1 MHVKYF
7 LVKTLRAFITT
18 FLLVVFVFFVL
29 RITGDPAQAMLPDDA
44 TEEDYIEFRQL
55 WGLDKPL
62 IEQFYIYCKNFI
74 HGDFG
79 QSYKDGRDVFEI
91 ISQRLPKSIWLMG
104 MSIIF
109 SIVFGL
115 PLGIYA
121 ALHRNSFGDRFVMGT
136 AVFGFSMPSFFLGIM
151 FILIFSMR
159 LHWLPSA
166 GSDTWL
172 HLLMP
177 MITIGLSRM
186 GSYARYTRSAMLN
199 VLSKPY
205 IITAKAKG
213 ANRNRMV
220 YLHALPNAA
229 IPIVTVIG
237 TSIGH
242 MVGGSVVIEN
252 VFAWPGVGRLLVSSV
267 AVRDLPVVQ
276 AIVIIMGLAMVLA
289 NLLVDFTYGILDP
302 RIRVT
307 AGDK

>member
-7 LVKTLRAFITT
+7 LVKTLRAFLTT

-62 IEQFYIYCKNFI
+62 MEQFYIYCKNFV

-91 ISQRLPKSIWLMG
+91 ISQRLPKSVWLMG

-109 SIVFGL
+109 SIVVGL

-121 ALHRNSFGDRFVMGT
+121 ALHRNSFGDRFIMGT
-136 AVFGFSMPSFFLGIM
+136 AVFGFSMPNFFLGIM
-151 FILIFSMR
+151 FILIFSMK

-172 HLLMP
+172 HLLLP
-177 MITIGLSRM
+177 MITIGMTRM

-213 ANRNRMV
+213 ASRNRMV

-289 NLLVDFTYGILDP
+289 NLLVDFTYGLLDP

>member
-44 TEEDYIEFRQL
+44 TEEDYIEFRQM

-62 IEQFYIYCKNFI
+62 MEQFWVYCKNFI

-79 QSYKDGRDVFEI
+79 QSYKDGRDVFEV
-91 ISQRLPKSIWLMG
+91 ISQRLPKSVWLMG

-109 SIVFGL
+109 SIVVGL

-121 ALHRNSFGDRFVMGT
+121 ALHRNSFGDRFVMGA
-136 AVFGFSMPSFFLGIM
+136 AVFGFSMPNFFLGIM
-151 FILIFSMR
+151 FILIFSMK

-172 HLLMP
+172 HLLLP
-177 MITIGLSRM
+177 MITIGMTRM

-213 ANRNRMV
+213 ASRNRMV

-276 AIVIIMGLAMVLA
+276 AIVIVMGLAMVLA
-289 NLLVDFTYGILDP
+289 NLLVDFTYGLLDP

>member
-44 TEEDYIEFRQL
+44 TEEDYIEFRQM

-62 IEQFYIYCKNFI
+62 MEQFWIYCKNFI

-79 QSYKDGRDVFEI
+79 QSYKDGRDVFEV
-91 ISQRLPKSIWLMG
+91 ISQRLPKSVWLMG

-109 SIVFGL
+109 SIVVGL

-121 ALHRNSFGDRFVMGT
+121 ALHRNSFGDRFVMGA
-136 AVFGFSMPSFFLGIM
+136 AVFGFSMPNFFLGIM
-151 FILIFSMR
+151 FILIFSMK

-177 MITIGLSRM
+177 MITIGMTRM

-213 ANRNRMV
+213 ASRNRMV

-289 NLLVDFTYGILDP
+289 NLLVDFTYGLLDP

>member
-166 GSDTWL
+166 GSDSWL

-213 ANRNRMV
+213 ANQNRMV

>member
-1 MHVKYF
+1 MSIV
-7 LVKTLRAFITT
+7 
-18 FLLVVFVFFVL
+18 
-29 RITGDPAQAMLPDDA
+29 
-44 TEEDYIEFRQL
+44 
-55 WGLDKPL
+55 
-62 IEQFYIYCKNFI
+62 YCKNFI

-79 QSYKDGRDVFEI
+79 QSYKDGRDVFEV
-91 ISQRLPKSIWLMG
+91 ISQRLPKSVWLMG

-109 SIVFGL
+109 SIVVGL

-121 ALHRNSFGDRFVMGT
+121 ALHRNSFGDRFVMGA
-136 AVFGFSMPSFFLGIM
+136 AVFGFSMPNFFLGIM
-151 FILIFSMR
+151 FILIFSMK

-177 MITIGLSRM
+177 MITIGMTRM

-289 NLLVDFTYGILDP
+289 NLLVDFTYGLLDP
-302 RIRVT
+302 LPARLCMT
-307 AGDK
+307 GPTF

>member
-7 LVKTLRAFITT
+7 LVKTLRAFLTT

-62 IEQFYIYCKNFI
+62 MEQFYIYCKNFI

-91 ISQRLPKSIWLMG
+91 ISQRLPKSVWLMG

-109 SIVFGL
+109 SIVVGL

-121 ALHRNSFGDRFVMGT
+121 ALHRNSFGDRFIMGT
-136 AVFGFSMPSFFLGIM
+136 AVFGFSMPNFFLGIM
-151 FILIFSMR
+151 FILIFSMK

-177 MITIGLSRM
+177 MITIGMTRM

-289 NLLVDFTYGILDP
+289 NLLVDFTYGLLDP

>member
-7 LVKTLRAFITT
+7 LIKTLRAFITT

-44 TEEDYIEFRQL
+44 TEEDYIEFRQM

-62 IEQFYIYCKNFI
+62 MEQFFIYCKNFI

-79 QSYKDGRDVFEI
+79 QSYKDGRDVFEV
-91 ISQRLPKSIWLMG
+91 ISQRLPKSVWLMG

-121 ALHRNSFGDRFVMGT
+121 ALHRNSFGDRFIMGT
-136 AVFGFSMPSFFLGIM
+136 AVFGFSMPNFFLGIM

-177 MITIGLSRM
+177 MITIGMTRM

-276 AIVIIMGLAMVLA
+276 AIVIIMGMAMVFA
-289 NLLVDFTYGILDP
+289 NLLVDFTYGLLDP

>member
-1 MHVKYF
+1 MHIKYF
-7 LVKTLRAFITT
+7 LVKTLRALITT

-44 TEEDYIEFRQL
+44 TEEDYIEFRQM

-62 IEQFYIYCKNFI
+62 MEQFYVYCKNFI

-79 QSYKDGRDVFEI
+79 QSYKDGRDVFDV

-109 SIVFGL
+109 SIVLGL

-121 ALHRNSFGDRFVMGT
+121 ALHRNSFGDRFIMGT
-136 AVFGFSMPSFFLGIM
+136 AVFGFSMPNFFLGIM
-151 FILIFSMR
+151 FILIFSMK

-172 HLLMP
+172 HLLLP
-177 MITIGLSRM
+177 MVTIGMTRM
-186 GSYARYTRSAMLN
+186 GSYTRYTRSAMLN

-213 ANRNRMV
+213 ASRKRMV

-289 NLLVDFTYGILDP
+289 NLLVDFTYGLLDP

>member
-7 LVKTLRAFITT
+7 LVKTLRAFLTT

-62 IEQFYIYCKNFI
+62 MEQFYIYCKNFV

-91 ISQRLPKSIWLMG
+91 ISQRLPKSVWLMG

-109 SIVFGL
+109 SIVVGL

-121 ALHRNSFGDRFVMGT
+121 ALHRNSFGDRFIVGT
-136 AVFGFSMPSFFLGIM
+136 AVFGFSMPNFFLGIM
-151 FILIFSMR
+151 FILIFSMK

-177 MITIGLSRM
+177 MITIGMTRM

-289 NLLVDFTYGILDP
+289 NLLVDFTYGLLDP

>member
-62 IEQFYIYCKNFI
+62 MEQFFIYCKNFV

-91 ISQRLPKSIWLMG
+91 ISQRLPKSVWLMG

-151 FILIFSMR
+151 FILIFSMK

-177 MITIGLSRM
+177 MITIGMTRM

-252 VFAWPGVGRLLVSSV
+252 VFAWPGIGRLLVSSV

-289 NLLVDFTYGILDP
+289 NLLVDFTYGLLDP

>member
-44 TEEDYIEFRQL
+44 TEEDYIEFRQM

-62 IEQFYIYCKNFI
+62 MEQFFVYCKNFI

-79 QSYKDGRDVFEI
+79 QSYKDGRDVFEV
-91 ISQRLPKSIWLMG
+91 ISQRLPKSVWLMG

-109 SIVFGL
+109 SIVVGL

-121 ALHRNSFGDRFVMGT
+121 ALHRNSFGDRFVMGA
-136 AVFGFSMPSFFLGIM
+136 AVFGFSMPNFFLGIM

-172 HLLMP
+172 HLLLP
-177 MITIGLSRM
+177 MITIGMTRM

-289 NLLVDFTYGILDP
+289 NLLVDFTYGLLDP

>member
-62 IEQFYIYCKNFI
+62 LEQFYIYCRNFI

-91 ISQRLPKSIWLMG
+91 ISQRLPKSVWLMG

>member
-7 LVKTLRAFITT
+7 LVKTLRAFFTT

-62 IEQFYIYCKNFI
+62 MEQFYIYCKNFV

-91 ISQRLPKSIWLMG
+91 ISQRLPKSVWLMG

-109 SIVFGL
+109 SIVVGL

-121 ALHRNSFGDRFVMGT
+121 ALHRNSFGDRFIMGT
-136 AVFGFSMPSFFLGIM
+136 AVFGFSMPNFFLGIM
-151 FILIFSMR
+151 FILIFSMK

-177 MITIGLSRM
+177 MITIGMTRM

-213 ANRNRMV
+213 ASRNRMV

-289 NLLVDFTYGILDP
+289 NLLVDFTYGLLDP

>member
-7 LVKTLRAFITT
+7 LIKTLRAFITT

-44 TEEDYIEFRQL
+44 TEEDYIEFRQM

-62 IEQFYIYCKNFI
+62 MEQFFVYCKNFI

-79 QSYKDGRDVFEI
+79 QSYKDGRDVFEV
-91 ISQRLPKSIWLMG
+91 ISQRLPKSVWLMG

-109 SIVFGL
+109 SIVVGL

-121 ALHRNSFGDRFVMGT
+121 ALHRNSFGDRFVMGA
-136 AVFGFSMPSFFLGIM
+136 AVFGFSMPNFFLGIM
-151 FILIFSMR
+151 FILIFSMK

-172 HLLMP
+172 HLLLP
-177 MITIGLSRM
+177 MITIGMTRM

-276 AIVIIMGLAMVLA
+276 AIVIVMGLAMVLA
-289 NLLVDFTYGILDP
+289 NLLVDFTYGLLDP

>member
-44 TEEDYIEFRQL
+44 TEEDYIEFRQI

-62 IEQFYIYCKNFI
+62 MEQFWVYCKNFI

-79 QSYKDGRDVFEI
+79 QSYKDGRDVFEV
-91 ISQRLPKSIWLMG
+91 ISQRLPKSVWLMG

-109 SIVFGL
+109 SIVVGL

-121 ALHRNSFGDRFVMGT
+121 ALHRNSFGDRFVMGA
-136 AVFGFSMPSFFLGIM
+136 AVFGFSMPNFFLGIM
-151 FILIFSMR
+151 FILIFSMK
-159 LHWLPSA
+159 LHWLPRA

-172 HLLMP
+172 HLLLP
-177 MITIGLSRM
+177 MITIGMTRM

-276 AIVIIMGLAMVLA
+276 AIVIVMGLAMVLA
-289 NLLVDFTYGILDP
+289 NLLVDFTYGLLDP
-302 RIRVT
+302 RIRIT

>member
-1 MHVKYF
+1 MHIKYF

-44 TEEDYIEFRQL
+44 TEEDYIEFRQM

-62 IEQFYIYCKNFI
+62 MEQFWIYCKNFV

-79 QSYKDGRDVFEI
+79 QSYKDGRDVFEV
-91 ISQRLPKSIWLMG
+91 ISQRLPKSVWLMG

-109 SIVFGL
+109 SIVVGL

-121 ALHRNSFGDRFVMGT
+121 ALHRNSFGDRFVMGA
-136 AVFGFSMPSFFLGIM
+136 AVFGFSMPNFFLGIM
-151 FILIFSMR
+151 FILIFSMK

-172 HLLMP
+172 HLLLP
-177 MITIGLSRM
+177 MITIGMTRM

-213 ANRNRMV
+213 ANHNRMV

-276 AIVIIMGLAMVLA
+276 AIVIVMGLAMVLA
-289 NLLVDFTYGILDP
+289 NLLVDFTYGLLDP

>member
-7 LVKTLRAFITT
+7 LVKTLRAFLTT

-62 IEQFYIYCKNFI
+62 MEQFYIYCKNFV

-91 ISQRLPKSIWLMG
+91 ISQRLPKSVWLMG

-109 SIVFGL
+109 SIVVGL

-121 ALHRNSFGDRFVMGT
+121 ALHRNSFGDRFIMGT
-136 AVFGFSMPSFFLGIM
+136 AVFGFSMPNFFLGIM
-151 FILIFSMR
+151 FILIFSMK

-177 MITIGLSRM
+177 MITIGMTRM

-213 ANRNRMV
+213 ANRHRMV

-289 NLLVDFTYGILDP
+289 NLLVDFTYGLLDP

>member
-62 IEQFYIYCKNFI
+62 MEQFFVYCKNFI

-91 ISQRLPKSIWLMG
+91 ISQRLPKSVWLMG

-109 SIVFGL
+109 SIVVGL

-121 ALHRNSFGDRFVMGT
+121 ALHRNSFGDRFIMGT
-136 AVFGFSMPSFFLGIM
+136 AVFGFSMPNFFLGIM
-151 FILIFSMR
+151 FILIFSMK

-177 MITIGLSRM
+177 MITIGMTRM

-252 VFAWPGVGRLLVSSV
+252 VFAWPGIGRLLVSSV

-289 NLLVDFTYGILDP
+289 NLLVDFTYGLLDP

>member
-44 TEEDYIEFRQL
+44 TEEYYIEFRQI

-62 IEQFYIYCKNFI
+62 MEQFWVYCKNFI

-79 QSYKDGRDVFEI
+79 QSYKDGRDVFEV
-91 ISQRLPKSIWLMG
+91 ISQRLPKSVWLMG

-109 SIVFGL
+109 SIVVGL

-121 ALHRNSFGDRFVMGT
+121 ALHRNSFGDRFVMGA
-136 AVFGFSMPSFFLGIM
+136 AVFGFSMPNFFLGIM
-151 FILIFSMR
+151 FILIFSMK

-172 HLLMP
+172 HLLLP
-177 MITIGLSRM
+177 MITIGMTRM

-276 AIVIIMGLAMVLA
+276 AIVIVMGLAMVLA
-289 NLLVDFTYGILDP
+289 NLLVDFTYGLLDP
-302 RIRVT
+302 RIRIT

>member
-1 MHVKYF
+1 MHIKYF
-7 LVKTLRAFITT
+7 LVKTLRALITT

-44 TEEDYIEFRQL
+44 TEEDYIEFRQM

-62 IEQFYIYCKNFI
+62 MEQFYVYCKNFI

-79 QSYKDGRDVFEI
+79 QSYKDGRDVFDV

-109 SIVFGL
+109 SIVLGL

-121 ALHRNSFGDRFVMGT
+121 ALHRNSFGDRFIMGT
-136 AVFGFSMPSFFLGIM
+136 AVFGFSMPNFFLGIM
-151 FILIFSMR
+151 FILIFSMK

-172 HLLMP
+172 HLLLP
-177 MITIGLSRM
+177 MVTIGMTRM

-213 ANRNRMV
+213 ASRNRMV

-289 NLLVDFTYGILDP
+289 NLLVDFTYGLLDP

>member
-44 TEEDYIEFRQL
+44 TEEDYIEFRQM

-62 IEQFYIYCKNFI
+62 MEQFFVYCKNFI

-79 QSYKDGRDVFEI
+79 QSYKDGRDVFEV
-91 ISQRLPKSIWLMG
+91 ISQRLPKSVWLMG

-109 SIVFGL
+109 SIVVGL

-121 ALHRNSFGDRFVMGT
+121 ALHRNSFGDRFVMGA
-136 AVFGFSMPSFFLGIM
+136 AVFGFSMPNFFLGIM
-151 FILIFSMR
+151 FILIFSMK

-177 MITIGLSRM
+177 MITIGMTRM

-213 ANRNRMV
+213 ASRNRMV

-276 AIVIIMGLAMVLA
+276 AIVIVMGLAMVLA
-289 NLLVDFTYGILDP
+289 NLLVDFTYGLLDP

>member
-44 TEEDYIEFRQL
+44 TEEDYIEFRQM

-62 IEQFYIYCKNFI
+62 MEQFYVYCKNFI

-79 QSYKDGRDVFEI
+79 QSYKDGRDVFEV
-91 ISQRLPKSIWLMG
+91 ISQRLPKSVWLMG

-109 SIVFGL
+109 SIVVGL

-121 ALHRNSFGDRFVMGT
+121 ALHRNSFGDRFVMGA
-136 AVFGFSMPSFFLGIM
+136 AVFGFSMPNFFLGIM

-172 HLLMP
+172 HLLLP
-177 MITIGLSRM
+177 MITIGMTRM

-289 NLLVDFTYGILDP
+289 NLLVDFTYGLLDP

>member
-62 IEQFYIYCKNFI
+62 MEQFYIYCRNFV

-91 ISQRLPKSIWLMG
+91 ISQRLPKSVWLMG

-109 SIVFGL
+109 SIVVGL

-121 ALHRNSFGDRFVMGT
+121 ALHRNSFGDRFIMGT
-136 AVFGFSMPSFFLGIM
+136 AVFGFSMPNFFLGIM
-151 FILIFSMR
+151 FILIFSMK

-177 MITIGLSRM
+177 MITIGMTRM

-289 NLLVDFTYGILDP
+289 NLLVDFTYGLLDP

>member
-44 TEEDYIEFRQL
+44 TEEDYIEFRQM

-62 IEQFYIYCKNFI
+62 MEQFWIYCKNFI

-79 QSYKDGRDVFEI
+79 QSYKDGRDVFEV
-91 ISQRLPKSIWLMG
+91 ISQRLPKSVWLMG

-109 SIVFGL
+109 SIVVGL

-121 ALHRNSFGDRFVMGT
+121 ALHRNSFGDRFVMGA
-136 AVFGFSMPSFFLGIM
+136 AVFGFSMPNFFLGIM
-151 FILIFSMR
+151 FILIFSMK

-177 MITIGLSRM
+177 MITIGMTRM

-276 AIVIIMGLAMVLA
+276 AIVIVMGLAMVLA
-289 NLLVDFTYGILDP
+289 NLLVDFTYGLLDP

>member
-44 TEEDYIEFRQL
+44 TEEDYIEFRQM

-62 IEQFYIYCKNFI
+62 MEQFFVYCKNFI

-79 QSYKDGRDVFEI
+79 QSYKDGRDVFEV
-91 ISQRLPKSIWLMG
+91 ISQRLPKSVWLMG

-109 SIVFGL
+109 SIVVGL

-121 ALHRNSFGDRFVMGT
+121 ALHRNSFGDRFVMGA
-136 AVFGFSMPSFFLGIM
+136 AVFGFSMPNFFLGIM
-151 FILIFSMR
+151 FILIFSMK

-172 HLLMP
+172 HLLLP
-177 MITIGLSRM
+177 MITIGMTRM

-213 ANRNRMV
+213 
-220 YLHALPNAA
+220 
-229 IPIVTVIG
+229 
-237 TSIGH
+237 
-242 MVGGSVVIEN
+242 
-252 VFAWPGVGRLLVSSV
+252 VS
-267 AVRDLPVVQ
+267 RHPYCDRHWYQ
-276 AIVIIMGLAMVLA
+276 YR
-289 NLLVDFTYGILDP
+289 TYGRWKCSNRE
-302 RIRVT
+302 RIRLAWSRAASGFIRCSPGPSCS
-307 AGDK
+307 AGNRYSHGLGNGSCKPSCRLYLRTS

>member
-62 IEQFYIYCKNFI
+62 LEQFYIYCKNFI

-166 GSDTWL
+166 GSDSWL

-213 ANRNRMV
+213 ANQNRMV

>member
-1 MHVKYF
+1 MHIKYF
-7 LVKTLRAFITT
+7 LVKTLRALITT

-44 TEEDYIEFRQL
+44 TEEDYIEFRQM

-62 IEQFYIYCKNFI
+62 MEQFYVYCKNFI

-79 QSYKDGRDVFEI
+79 QSYKDGRDVFDV

-109 SIVFGL
+109 SIVLGL

-121 ALHRNSFGDRFVMGT
+121 ALHRNSFGDRFIMGT
-136 AVFGFSMPSFFLGIM
+136 AVFGFSMPNFFLGIM
-151 FILIFSMR
+151 FILIFSMK

-172 HLLMP
+172 HLLLP
-177 MITIGLSRM
+177 MVTIGMTRM

-213 ANRNRMV
+213 ASRKRMV

-289 NLLVDFTYGILDP
+289 NLLVDFTYGLLDP

>member
-62 IEQFYIYCKNFI
+62 MEQFFIYCKNFV

-91 ISQRLPKSIWLMG
+91 ISQRLPKSVWLMG

-109 SIVFGL
+109 SIVVGL

-121 ALHRNSFGDRFVMGT
+121 ALHRNSFGDRFIMGT
-136 AVFGFSMPSFFLGIM
+136 AVFGFSMPNFFLGIM
-151 FILIFSMR
+151 FILIFSMK

-177 MITIGLSRM
+177 MITIGMTRM

-252 VFAWPGVGRLLVSSV
+252 VFAWPGIGRLLVSSV

-289 NLLVDFTYGILDP
+289 NLLVDFTYGLLDP

>member
-62 IEQFYIYCKNFI
+62 MEQFFVYCKNFI

-91 ISQRLPKSIWLMG
+91 ISQRLPKSVWLMG

-109 SIVFGL
+109 SIVVGL

-121 ALHRNSFGDRFVMGT
+121 ALHRNSFGDRFIMGT
-136 AVFGFSMPSFFLGIM
+136 AVFGFSMPNFFLGIM
-151 FILIFSMR
+151 FILIFSMK

-166 GSDTWL
+166 GSDSWL

-177 MITIGLSRM
+177 MITIGMTRM

-252 VFAWPGVGRLLVSSV
+252 VFAWPGIGRLLVSSV

-289 NLLVDFTYGILDP
+289 NLLVDFTYGLLDP

>member
-1 MHVKYF
+1 MHIKYF
-7 LVKTLRAFITT
+7 LVKTLRALITT

-62 IEQFYIYCKNFI
+62 MEQFYVYCKNFI

-79 QSYKDGRDVFEI
+79 QSYKDGRDVFDV

-109 SIVFGL
+109 SIVLGL

-121 ALHRNSFGDRFVMGT
+121 ALHRNSFGDRFIMGT
-136 AVFGFSMPSFFLGIM
+136 AVFGFSMPNFFLGIM
-151 FILIFSMR
+151 FILIFSMK

-172 HLLMP
+172 HLLLP
-177 MITIGLSRM
+177 MVTIGMTRM

-213 ANRNRMV
+213 ASRNRMV

-289 NLLVDFTYGILDP
+289 NLLVDFTYGLLDP

>member
-7 LVKTLRAFITT
+7 LVKTLRAFLTT

-62 IEQFYIYCKNFI
+62 MEQFYIYCKNFI

-91 ISQRLPKSIWLMG
+91 ISQRLPKSVWLMG

-109 SIVFGL
+109 SIVVGL

-121 ALHRNSFGDRFVMGT
+121 ALHRNSFGDRFIMGT
-136 AVFGFSMPSFFLGIM
+136 AVFGFSMPNFFLGIM
-151 FILIFSMR
+151 FILIFSMK

-177 MITIGLSRM
+177 MITIGMTRM

-276 AIVIIMGLAMVLA
+276 AIVIVMGLAMVLA
-289 NLLVDFTYGILDP
+289 NLLVDFTYGLLDP

>member
-62 IEQFYIYCKNFI
+62 MEQFYVYCKNFL

-91 ISQRLPKSIWLMG
+91 ISQRLPKSVWLMG

-109 SIVFGL
+109 SIVVGL

-121 ALHRNSFGDRFVMGT
+121 ALHRNSFGDRFIMGT
-136 AVFGFSMPSFFLGIM
+136 AVFGFSMPNFFLGIM
-151 FILIFSMR
+151 FILIFSMK

-177 MITIGLSRM
+177 MITIGMTRM

-276 AIVIIMGLAMVLA
+276 AIVIVMGLAMVLA
-289 NLLVDFTYGILDP
+289 NLLVDFTYGLLDP

>member
-62 IEQFYIYCKNFI
+62 LEQFYIYCKNFI

-91 ISQRLPKSIWLMG
+91 ISQRLPKSVWLMG

>member
-1 MHVKYF
+1 MQFKYF
-7 LVKTLRAFITT
+7 LMKFLRALLTT

-44 TEEDYIEFRQL
+44 TEEDLQDFREQ

-62 IEQFYIYCKNFI
+62 LEQFRVYVVNFLQ
-74 HGDFG
+74 GDFG
-79 QSYKDGRDVFEI
+79 QSYKDGRDVFDIVSE
-91 ISQRLPKSIWLMG
+91 RLPKTVWLMG

-121 ALHRNSFGDRFVMGT
+121 ALHRNSFGDRFTMG
-136 AVFGFSMPSFFLGIM
+136 ASVFGFSMPNFFLGIL
-151 FILIFSMR
+151 FILLFSMK

-177 MITIGLSRM
+177 MITIGLVRM

-199 VLSKPY
+199 VLNKPY

-213 ANRNRMV
+213 ATRNRMV

-229 IPIVTVIG
+229 IPIITVIG

-242 MVGGSVVIEN
+242 MVGGSVVVEN
-252 VFAWPGVGRLLVSSV
+252 VFAWPGIGRLLVTSV
-267 AVRDLPVVQ
+267 SVRDLPVVQ
-276 AIVIIMGLAMVLA
+276 AIIIILGLFMVLS
-289 NLLVDFTYGILDP
+289 NFIVDVMYGVLDP
-302 RIRVT
+302 RIRIS
-307 AGDK
+307 GGKK

>member
-44 TEEDYIEFRQL
+44 TEEDYIEFRQM

-62 IEQFYIYCKNFI
+62 MEQFYVYCKNFI

-79 QSYKDGRDVFEI
+79 QSYKDGRDVFEV

-109 SIVFGL
+109 SIVVGL

-121 ALHRNSFGDRFVMGT
+121 ALHRNSFGDRFVMGA
-136 AVFGFSMPSFFLGIM
+136 AVFGFSMPNFFLGIM
-151 FILIFSMR
+151 FILIFSMK

-166 GSDTWL
+166 GSNSWL
-172 HLLMP
+172 HLIMP
-177 MITIGLSRM
+177 MVTIGMTRM

-252 VFAWPGVGRLLVSSV
+252 VFAWPGIGRLLVSSV

-289 NLLVDFTYGILDP
+289 NLLVDFTYGLLDP

>member
-1 MHVKYF
+1 MHIKYF
-7 LVKTLRAFITT
+7 LVKTLRALITT

-44 TEEDYIEFRQL
+44 TEEDYIEFRQM

-62 IEQFYIYCKNFI
+62 MEQFCVYCKNFI

-79 QSYKDGRDVFEI
+79 QSYKDGRDVFDV
-91 ISQRLPKSIWLMG
+91 ISQRLPKSVWLMG

-109 SIVFGL
+109 SIVLGL

-121 ALHRNSFGDRFVMGT
+121 ALHRNSFGDRFIMGT
-136 AVFGFSMPSFFLGIM
+136 AVFGFSMPNFFLGIM
-151 FILIFSMR
+151 FILIFSMK

-177 MITIGLSRM
+177 MVTIGMTRM

-213 ANRNRMV
+213 ASRKRMV

-289 NLLVDFTYGILDP
+289 NLLVDFTYGLLDP

>member
-44 TEEDYIEFRQL
+44 TEEDYIEFRQM

-62 IEQFYIYCKNFI
+62 MEQFWVYCKNFI

-79 QSYKDGRDVFEI
+79 QSYKDGRDVFEV
-91 ISQRLPKSIWLMG
+91 ISQRLPKSVWLMG

-109 SIVFGL
+109 SIVVGL

-121 ALHRNSFGDRFVMGT
+121 ALHRNSFGDRFIMGT
-136 AVFGFSMPSFFLGIM
+136 AVFGFSMPNFFLGIM
-151 FILIFSMR
+151 FILIFSMK

-177 MITIGLSRM
+177 MITIGMTRM

-289 NLLVDFTYGILDP
+289 NLLVDFTYGLLDP

>member
-62 IEQFYIYCKNFI
+62 MEQFFVYCKNFI

-91 ISQRLPKSIWLMG
+91 ISQRLPKSVWLMG

-109 SIVFGL
+109 SIVVGL

-121 ALHRNSFGDRFVMGT
+121 ALHRNSFGDRFIMGT
-136 AVFGFSMPSFFLGIM
+136 AVFGFSMPNFFLGIM
-151 FILIFSMR
+151 FILIFSMK

-172 HLLMP
+172 HLLLP
-177 MITIGLSRM
+177 MITIGMTRM

-252 VFAWPGVGRLLVSSV
+252 VFAWPGIGRLLVSSV

-289 NLLVDFTYGILDP
+289 NLLVDFTYGLLDP